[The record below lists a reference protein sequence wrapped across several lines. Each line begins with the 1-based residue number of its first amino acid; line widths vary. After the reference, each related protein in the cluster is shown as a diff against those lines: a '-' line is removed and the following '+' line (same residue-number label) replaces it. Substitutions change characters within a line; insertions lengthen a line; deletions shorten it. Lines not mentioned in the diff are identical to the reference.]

1 MLIIN
6 QQHLPEIMDELL
18 AKDSVS
24 KEDLQRYFNRVVQ
37 ELAPKAQDL
46 LHQIDALS
54 LEVHRDPFALL
65 EDLLALDLPDQRS
78 ILEGLLAKG
87 YLRHFQAKYC
97 PQGPLVF
104 QGRTLMAY
112 DEQQTIKERIF
123 VETSYSTTGLDQAD
137 LVEIYV
143 ERPREYQVGGKQAP
157 ALYIANPYLMGTNEE
172 AFKADNL
179 HGIEEEAQTP
189 VKDMVLKDWS
199 KKVGPRSDNPITESS
214 PLQEV
219 QEPAMSQMNPAMKR
233 YLAKGYAVI
242 HYAGR
247 GAYYSQGFNLTGS
260 VEELDAVD
268 ATLRWLDGQAAAYY
282 DLQATQPVRADWFN
296 GSVAMTGKSYLG
308 TLAIGT
314 ATYSRSKCLKTILP
328 EAGISSWYD
337 YYRYNNLVVAPQG
350 YPGEDI
356 DSLSWYCES
365 FLMNP
370 TNSSPER
377 RERFMELFDQMRHD
391 MDRESGHYNAFWDE
405 RNYLNQADQIQIP
418 MLIIHGTNDWNV
430 KISHLFKLLNA
441 SSQSKSC
448 RNFLI
453 HRGKHICIHSMTNF
467 PFLPLMDAWLDHYL
481 LGLGQAP
488 LKNGQGYVQ
497 SNLDPNDWQL
507 VDYDQRQTVSY
518 CLQEGALVKGEASD
532 VTGKER
538 HTFKTALD
546 FSSAKDWQE
555 QLLQTDSPLALRFD
569 SPVFESPL
577 HLHGDMVLT
586 VKAKSDRPKGALS
599 CMLVDL
605 GKRQI
610 VDERVYSVADK
621 QLAIGLTSR
630 LPQTSFSLEP
640 QAQDVHVI
648 TRGWMNLET
657 LEDTAND
664 QGYACYQIDMIG
676 MDYTLA
682 KGHRLGLVI
691 FGNDYLYTLRPKQ
704 SQTYEIYLPSL
715 NLQLDLINEFE

>member
-87 YLRHFQAKYC
+87 YLRHFQVKYC

-308 TLAIGT
+308 G
-314 ATYSRSKCLKTILP
+314 
-328 EAGISSWYD
+328 
-337 YYRYNNLVVAPQG
+337 
-350 YPGEDI
+350 
-356 DSLSWYCES
+356 
-365 FLMNP
+365 
-370 TNSSPER
+370 
-377 RERFMELFDQMRHD
+377 
-391 MDRESGHYNAFWDE
+391 
-405 RNYLNQADQIQIP
+405 
-418 MLIIHGTNDWNV
+418 
-430 KISHLFKLLNA
+430 
-441 SSQSKSC
+441 
-448 RNFLI
+448 
-453 HRGKHICIHSMTNF
+453 
-467 PFLPLMDAWLDHYL
+467 
-481 LGLGQAP
+481 
-488 LKNGQGYVQ
+488 
-497 SNLDPNDWQL
+497 
-507 VDYDQRQTVSY
+507 
-518 CLQEGALVKGEASD
+518 
-532 VTGKER
+532 
-538 HTFKTALD
+538 
-546 FSSAKDWQE
+546 
-555 QLLQTDSPLALRFD
+555 
-569 SPVFESPL
+569 
-577 HLHGDMVLT
+577 
-586 VKAKSDRPKGALS
+586 
-599 CMLVDL
+599 
-605 GKRQI
+605 
-610 VDERVYSVADK
+610 
-621 QLAIGLTSR
+621 TSR
-630 LPQTSFSLEP
+630 LSW
-640 QAQDVHVI
+640 
-648 TRGWMNLET
+648 G
-657 LEDTAND
+657 
-664 QGYACYQIDMIG
+664 GY
-676 MDYTLA
+676 
-682 KGHRLGLVI
+682 R
-691 FGNDYLYTLRPKQ
+691 
-704 SQTYEIYLPSL
+704 
-715 NLQLDLINEFE
+715 

>member
-87 YLRHFQAKYC
+87 YLRHFQVKYC

-370 TNSSPER
+370 TNTSPNR

-430 KISHLFKLLNA
+430 KISHLFKLLKA
-441 SSQSKSC
+441 SGQSKSC

-488 LKNGQGYVQ
+488 LKNGRGYVQ
-497 SNLDPNDWQL
+497 SNLDPDDWQL
-507 VDYDQRQTVSY
+507 VDYDQRQKLNY

-555 QLLQTDSPLALRFD
+555 QLVQTDSPLALRFD
-569 SPVFESPL
+569 SSELESSL

-586 VKAKSDRPKGALS
+586 IEAKSDRPKRALS
-599 CMLVDL
+599 CMLLDL
-605 GKRQI
+605 GKRQM
-610 VDERVYSVADK
+610 VDERVYSTTDK

-630 LPQTSFSLEP
+630 LPQTTFSLEP
-640 QAQDVHVI
+640 QDQDVHVI

-657 LEDTAND
+657 PEAIAND
-664 QGYACYQIDMIG
+664 QDYARYRIDMIG

-691 FGNDYLYTLRPKQ
+691 FGNDYLYTLHPKQ
-704 SQTYEIYLPSL
+704 SQTYEINLSSL
-715 NLQLDLINEFE
+715 NLQLDMIDEFE